1 MKFSIIFSLVFL
13 LSGIIVHGEGR
24 VNSID
29 KSAFYKAISS
39 TNEEVIN
46 AQLVAVK
53 ASSIAEK
60 EAYEG
65 ALLMKKAGVIKGAAK
80 EKLSLFKTGRA
91 KLEAAIAKD
100 KDNIEYRFLR
110 LIIQENSPKIV
121 KYKSDIE
128 QDSQLVRSNFKNLSE
143 SLQLVITD
151 YSKTSKA
158 LKN

>member
-1 MKFSIIFSLVFL
+1 MKFSIIFSLLFL
-13 LSGIIVHGEGR
+13 LAGIIVQGEAR
-24 VNSID
+24 INSID
-29 KSAFYKAISS
+29 KSAFYTAIASS
-39 TNEEVIN
+39 NEELIN
-46 AQLVAVK
+46 AQLTTVK

-65 ALLMKKAGVIKGAAK
+65 ALLMKKAGVIKGTAK
-80 EKLSLFKTGRA
+80 EKLSLFKAGRT

-110 LIIQENSPKIV
+110 LIIQENAPKIV
-121 KYKSDIE
+121 KYKSEIE
-128 QDSQLVRSNFKNLSE
+128 ADSLLVRTNFKSLPQNL
-143 SLQLVITD
+143 QTVITD